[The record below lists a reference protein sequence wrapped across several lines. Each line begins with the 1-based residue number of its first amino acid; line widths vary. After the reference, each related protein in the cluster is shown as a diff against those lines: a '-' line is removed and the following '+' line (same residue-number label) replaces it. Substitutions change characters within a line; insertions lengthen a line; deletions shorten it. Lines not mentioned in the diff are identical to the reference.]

1 MNFKEELEQ
10 KVKIVDEII
19 LKFSP
24 SSIKNQELLSQSM
37 NYSIKAGGKRIR
49 PLLMHEIYALNNG
62 KEEDIHYFM
71 TALELIHTFSLI
83 HDDLPAIDND
93 DYRRGKLTN
102 HKIYGDAIAIL
113 AGDALLNYAYELISK
128 LLVNTDQN
136 NYTKIIKAFNILAT
150 KTGINGM
157 IGGETCDVEN
167 EKNNSTLNKD
177 QLMYIYENKTAAL
190 IQASLM
196 IGGIL
201 AGLDENKINNLE
213 QAGYNIGIA
222 FQIQDD
228 ILDVIGNFEEIGKP
242 VGSDE
247 KNNKETYVTLYSLE
261 ESQEEVKRLS
271 NEAIKLLDLEEDT
284 FLYNLIKSLIYRKK

>member
-271 NEAIKLLDLEEDT
+271 DEAIKLLDLEEDT